1 MVIKMSTISKSI
13 IKSKILTFKGA
24 TAFVILSLCCLT
36 NFGCS
41 QYAYKKNLMQGYSIK
56 EESLNAPIPVSSYVN
71 VTQQIKD
78 NKLGYVTCE
87 QSLCPAFKKKYLA
100 VSRSSKKVVIN
111 N

>member
-1 MVIKMSTISKSI
+1 
-13 IKSKILTFKGA
+13 
-24 TAFVILSLCCLT
+24 
-36 NFGCS
+36 
-41 QYAYKKNLMQGYSIK
+41 MQGYSIK

-71 VTQQIKD
+71 VTQQVKD

-100 VSRSSKKVVIN
+100 VSRNSKKVVIN

>member
-1 MVIKMSTISKSI
+1 MSIFRKATIK
-13 IKSKILTFKGA
+13 FKTQPLKEV
-24 TAFVILSLCCLT
+24 TAFVTLSLCCLT